1 MTAEKRRFGCL
12 GIGLIILL
20 AMSALLNLVLLGIQ
34 GASHT
39 KIGSSFGEEG
49 PKFREQTVV
58 PGNSDSKIAV
68 ISLKGVISSSTEGTL
83 GDSMVDD
90 MKLALNQAAN
100 DASVKGVILSVDSP
114 GGEVTA
120 SDIIYHEV
128 TKLRAKKPVV
138 VYMGSLAASGGYY
151 ISCGG
156 SWIVANETTLT
167 GSIGVII
174 STVKYKD
181 LLGKIGVEP
190 MVFKSGK
197 FKDMLSGSRDMTPE
211 ETAYIQG
218 MVMQTYGKFVGIVA
232 AERHLPEQQLRDG
245 IADGRVISGKDALGD
260 KLINQI
266 GYFEDAVAK
275 ARELAGVSD
284 AEVVSYKASAGFGR
298 FLKMLG
304 KADNA
309 KIEVSLEQQLMPA
322 LEPGRLYML
331 PSYYAP

>member
-1 MTAEKRRFGCL
+1 M
-12 GIGLIILL
+12 GIGLIVLL
-20 AMSALLNLVLLGIQ
+20 AISALLNLVLLGIQ

-39 KIGSSFGEEG
+39 KLGTSFGDQV
-49 PKFREQTVV
+49 PKFTEQTVV
-58 PGNSDSKIAV
+58 SGNDDSKIAV
-68 ISLKGVISSSTEGTL
+68 ISLKGVISSSTEGVL

-90 MKLALNQAAN
+90 LKLALGQASR
-100 DASVKGVILSVDSP
+100 DASVKAVILSVDSP

-211 ETAYIQG
+211 ENEYIQG

-245 IADGRVISGKDALGD
+245 IADGRVISGKDALND
-260 KLINQI
+260 KLINQL

-284 AEVVSYKASAGFGR
+284 AEVVSYKASPGFGR
-298 FLKMLG
+298 FLKLLG
-304 KADNA
+304 QSENS
-309 KIEVSLEQQLMPA
+309 KIEVNLEQKLMPS

-331 PSYYAP
+331 PSFYAP